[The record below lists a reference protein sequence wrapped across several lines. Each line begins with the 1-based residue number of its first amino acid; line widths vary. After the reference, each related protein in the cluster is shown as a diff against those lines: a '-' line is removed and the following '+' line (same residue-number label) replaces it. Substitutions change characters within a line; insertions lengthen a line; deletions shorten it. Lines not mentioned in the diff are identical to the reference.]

1 MNRYLSFSLSS
12 LTVAAILFSGCGEDR
27 STLYDS
33 NGNKISFSGKKEI
46 WIYDTR
52 EGRNMTAQNYVYI
65 PGGFDV
71 DGDGIDES
79 GFWLAKYEA
88 RESNE
93 TISPLNMGTIRNAI
107 RSSFLIYNPDT
118 KRFDRQL
125 DINDS
130 SYLTSGLA
138 SIPEFHVNRVKFSEE
153 GNATGSYSP
162 VEAAMAMV
170 FSQVEDVPWRLSL
183 PSEKQWMQ
191 IVKLVINNKEN
202 WTSEKIGEGK
212 IYRGE
217 RYNSDSRRYFIIANN
232 ILGNDPHVPE
242 DYRVRV
248 YDLSGGHAEWTKGM
262 FAIND
267 RFLGGNAG
275 LNEYTTLGNNV
286 PKWWMPIL
294 EGEEQPLHSIYGAG
308 MYFDG
313 ANTSGATDTIN
324 LTGVTGDV
332 DPYAV
337 VARGGSAARGD
348 EDLTGVSAAKL
359 SYGPGFKDPSIGF
372 RGASEYVE

>member
-1 MNRYLSFSLSS
+1 MNRYLSFSL
-12 LTVAAILFSGCGEDR
+12 LVAGILFYSGCGEDR
-27 STLYDS
+27 STLYDN
-33 NGNKISFSGKKEI
+33 NGHKIAPSGEKVK
-46 WIYDTR
+46 WIYETR
-52 EGRNMTAQNYVYI
+52 EGRNMIAQNYVYI

-71 DGDGIDES
+71 DGDGVDEN

-93 TISPLNMGTIRNAI
+93 TISPLNMGTIREAI
-107 RSSFLIYNPDT
+107 RSNFLIYNPDT

-130 SYLTSGLA
+130 NYLTSGLA
-138 SIPEFHVNRVKFSEE
+138 SVPEFHVNRVKFSEE

-170 FSQVEDVPWRLSL
+170 FSQVKDVPWRVSL

-202 WTSEKIGEGK
+202 WTSGRVGEGK
-212 IYRGE
+212 LYRGK
-217 RYNSDSRRYFIIANN
+217 RFNAVNRRYFVIANN
-232 ILGNDPHVPE
+232 VLGNDLHVPE
-242 DYRVRV
+242 DYRARV
-248 YDLSGGHAEWTKGM
+248 YDLSGDHAEWTKGM
-262 FAIND
+262 FAVND

-275 LNEYTTLGNNV
+275 LNEYTTLGSNT

-294 EGEEQPLHSIYGAG
+294 EGEDRPLHSIYGAG

-313 ANTSGATDTIN
+313 ANTSGATDTLN

-332 DPYAV
+332 DPFAV
-337 VARGGSAARGD
+337 VARGGSDARGD
-348 EDLTGVSAAKL
+348 ETLTGVSAAKL

-372 RGASEYVE
+372 RGASEYVQ